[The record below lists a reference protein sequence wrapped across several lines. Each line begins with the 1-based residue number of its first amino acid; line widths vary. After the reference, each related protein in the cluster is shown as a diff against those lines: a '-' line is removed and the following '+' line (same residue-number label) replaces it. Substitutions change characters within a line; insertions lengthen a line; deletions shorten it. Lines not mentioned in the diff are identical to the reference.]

1 MTSPPHLPPLQADGG
16 QIKQVLLNL
25 VVNAIQSMKEGQAGI
40 ITIKTFLSPS
50 QMIGIEIADQGC
62 GIAEAHLERI
72 FDPFYSTKAEGTG
85 LGLAVAKRII
95 EEHAGQLD
103 VSSHLGKGTSIT
115 LLLPCAAASR
125 E

>member
-1 MTSPPHLPPLQADGG
+1 
-16 QIKQVLLNL
+16 
-25 VVNAIQSMKEGQAGI
+25 MKEGQAGI

-95 EEHAGQLD
+95 EEHSGQLD